1 MSDNTL
7 VSLLGGYLFTP
18 FITGVIALAYGVFLI
33 FKINRMSSGDAKMQE
48 ISQAIAQGARAY
60 LIRQAKTI
68 SIFAL
73 IIAVLL
79 GLFLKDNGWLIALGF
94 LIGAFFSGLAGFI
107 GMNVSVKAN
116 VKTAQ
121 RAKEGL
127 PAALDLAFKGG
138 TVTGMFV
145 AGLAIL
151 SITLFILVL
160 SWFKVEQ
167 ADILQAIVGLGF
179 GGSLISLFARIGGG
193 IYTKAADVGADLV
206 GKVESN
212 IPEDD
217 PRNPA
222 VIADNVGDNVGD
234 CAGMAADL
242 FETFVVTIVGAIIL
256 GVSLFSADANYI
268 NYLYFP
274 LLLGSSGIIASIVG
288 SFTVKMAKHH
298 TSIILALYRGLLVS
312 SLLAIGGFYLI
323 IKTIFPNNLNYF
335 WPSLIG
341 ILVGIGLFAITEYY
355 TSKRFKPVQK
365 IAEASKSGSATN
377 IIEGLATGLES
388 TFAPVLLVVLGIIL
402 SYFLAG
408 GIYGVAI
415 AVTAMLSL
423 TGMIIA
429 LDAYGPITD
438 NAGGIAEM
446 SKMSNEV
453 RKVTD
458 ALDAVGNTTKAVTK
472 SFAIGSAG
480 LAALTLFAAY
490 LEEIK
495 KINPEK
501 VYNFSLDNPLVV
513 AGLLIGSAIPFLFSS
528 MALRSV
534 GRAAFKI
541 IEEVR
546 RQFREIPGIL
556 ENKAKPEYG
565 AAVDIVTKAA
575 LQEMIAPAVLSVVS
589 PLAVGFILGPVALGG
604 MLLGVIITGLFI
616 ALQMANGGAAWDN
629 AKKYIEDGNFG
640 GKGTD
645 THKAAVVGD
654 TVGDP
659 YKDTAGPAINPLIK
673 VINTIAIIFAASI
686 ILHSLNL
693 FG

>member
-1 MSDNTL
+1 MPENTF
-7 VSLLGGYLFTP
+7 VSLLTNSLFTP
-18 FITGVIALAYGVFLI
+18 FVVGIVAVLYGVFLI
-33 FKINRMSSGDAKMQE
+33 FQIQKMPAGDKKMQE
-48 ISQAIAQGARAY
+48 VAGAIAQGAQAY
-60 LIRQAKTI
+60 LKRQAKSI
-68 SIFAL
+68 GIFAL

-79 GLFLKDNGWLIALGF
+79 GMFLKDNGWLTAWGF
-94 LIGAFFSGLAGFI
+94 LVGAFFSGLAGFI

-116 VKTAQ
+116 VRTAEI
-121 RAKEGL
+121 AKKGL

-145 AGLAIL
+145 AGLGIL
-151 SITLFILVL
+151 SVTLFILIL
-160 SWFKVEQ
+160 YWFGVEQ
-167 ADILQAIVGLGF
+167 SNILQAIIGLGF

-206 GKVESN
+206 GKIEAN

-242 FETFVVTIVGAIIL
+242 FETFVVTIIGSIIL
-256 GVSLFSADANYI
+256 GMSLFSSNVS
-268 NYLYFP
+268 YLYFP
-274 LLLGSSGIIASIVG
+274 LLLASVGIIAGIIG
-288 SFTVKMAKHH
+288 TFTVKMAKQH
-298 TSIILALYRGLLVS
+298 TSVILALYRGLLVS
-312 SLLAIGGFYLI
+312 AILAIGGFFFVVKLA
-323 IKTIFPNNLNYF
+323 FPNNFNYF

-341 ILVGIGLFAITEYY
+341 ILIGVGLFAVTEYY
-355 TSKRFKPVQK
+355 TSKRFKVVKK
-365 IAEASKSGSATN
+365 IAESSKSGAATN
-377 IIEGLATGLES
+377 IIEGLAAGLES
-388 TFAPVLLVVLGIIL
+388 TFVPVLLVVAGIIL
-402 SYFLAG
+402 SYLLAG
-408 GIYGVAI
+408 GIYGIAI

-446 SKMSNEV
+446 ANLSKEV
-453 RKVTD
+453 RQVTD

-490 LEEIK
+490 LEEIR
-495 KINPEK
+495 KINLEK
-501 VYNFSLDNPLVV
+501 VYNFALDNPLVV
-513 AGLLIGSAIPFLFSS
+513 AGLFIGGAIPFLFSS

-534 GRAAFKI
+534 GRAAFKV

-546 RQFREIPGIL
+546 RQFKEIPGIL
-556 ENKAKPEYG
+556 ENKAKPDYG
-565 AAVDIVTKAA
+565 MAVDIVTKAA
-575 LQEMIAPAVLSVVS
+575 LKEMIAPAILAVIS
-589 PLAVGFILGPVALGG
+589 PLLVGFILGPIALGG
-604 MLLGVIITGLFI
+604 LLLGVIITGLFI

-645 THKAAVVGD
+645 AHKAAVVGD

-673 VINTIAIIFAASI
+673 VINTIAIIFAATI
-686 ILHSLNL
+686 VLNSLNL
-693 FG
+693 F

>member
-1 MSDNTL
+1 MIDNTPF
-7 VSLLGGYLFTP
+7 SFLGGGSLFTP
-18 FITGVIALAYGVFLI
+18 FAVGILALFYGVFLI
-33 FKINRMSSGDAKMQE
+33 LKINKMPAGDNNMQE
-48 ISQAIAQGARAY
+48 VSKAIEQGARAY
-60 LIRQAKTI
+60 LMRQAKSI
-68 SIFAL
+68 SIFAV

-79 GLFLKDNGWLIALGF
+79 GLFIEKNGWLIALGF
-94 LIGAFFSGLAGFI
+94 LVGAFCSGLAGFI
-107 GMNVSVKAN
+107 GMNISVKAN
-116 VKTAQ
+116 VRTAES
-121 RAKEGL
+121 AKKGL
-127 PAALDLAFKGG
+127 PEALDSAFKGG

-145 AGLAIL
+145 VGLGLL
-151 SITLFILVL
+151 SIVLFMLILK
-160 SWFKVEQ
+160 WFGVNQ
-167 ADILQAIVGLGF
+167 DDILKAIIGLGF

-206 GKVESN
+206 GKVEAG

-242 FETFVVTIVGAIIL
+242 FETFIVTIIGTIIL
-256 GVSLFSADANYI
+256 GMALFVDNLD
-268 NYLYFP
+268 YLSFP
-274 LLLGSSGIIASIVG
+274 LVIGAIGVIASIIG
-288 SFTVKMAKHH
+288 SFSVKMAYHH
-298 TSIILALYRGLLVS
+298 TSVILALYRGLLVS
-312 SLLAIGGFYLI
+312 AILAIGGFYLAV
-323 IKTIFPNNLNYF
+323 KVIFPDKLNYF
-335 WPSLIG
+335 WPSFIGVLI
-341 ILVGIGLFAITEYY
+341 GIGLFAITEYY
-355 TSKRFKPVQK
+355 TSKRFRPVKK
-365 IAEASKSGSATN
+365 IAQSSQSGTATN
-377 IIEGLATGLES
+377 IIEGLAVGLES
-388 TFAPVLLVVLGIIL
+388 TFAPVLLIVLGIIL

-446 SKMSNEV
+446 SKMSKEV
-453 RKVTD
+453 REVTD

-495 KINPEK
+495 LVNPEK

-513 AGLLIGSAIPFLFSS
+513 AGLLIGAAIPFLFSS

-546 RQFREIPGIL
+546 RQFKEIPGIL
-556 ENKAKPEYG
+556 ENKAKPDYG
-565 AAVDIVTKAA
+565 TAVDIVTKAA
-575 LQEMIAPAVLSVVS
+575 LKEMIAPAILAVIS

-604 MLLGVIITGLFI
+604 LLLGVIISGLFV
-616 ALQMANGGAAWDN
+616 AMQMANGGAAWDN

-673 VINTIAIIFAASI
+673 VINTIAIIFATSI
-686 ILHSLNL
+686 VLYNLNL
-693 FG
+693 F

>member
-1 MSDNTL
+1 MTENTL
-7 VSLLGGYLFTP
+7 TSLLGGSLFTP
-18 FITGVIALAYGVFLI
+18 FITGIIALLYGVFLI
-33 FKINRMSSGDAKMQE
+33 FKINKMPFGEAKMQE
-48 ISQAIAQGARAY
+48 IASAIAQGATAY
-60 LIRQAKTI
+60 LVRQAKTI
-68 SIFAL
+68 GIFAV
-73 IIAVLL
+73 IIAILL
-79 GLFLKDNGWLIALGF
+79 GLFLKDSGWLVSLGF
-94 LIGAFFSGLAGFI
+94 LVGAFFSGLAGFI
-107 GMNVSVKAN
+107 GMNISIKAN
-116 VKTAQ
+116 VRTAQ
-121 RAKEGL
+121 GAKNGL
-127 PAALDLAFKGG
+127 PLAFSLAFKGG

-151 SITLFILVL
+151 SITLFMLVL
-160 SWFKVEQ
+160 YWFGVSQ
-167 ADILQAIVGLGF
+167 TDILKAIVGLGF

-193 IYTKAADVGADLV
+193 IYTKAADIGADLV
-206 GKVESN
+206 GKVEAN

-242 FETFVVTIVGAIIL
+242 FETFVVTIVGSIIL
-256 GVSLFSADANYI
+256 GMSLFNNNV
-268 NYLYFP
+268 NYLNFP
-274 LLLGSSGIIASIVG
+274 LLIGAIGIIASIIG

-298 TSIILALYRGLLVS
+298 TSVILALYRGLLVS
-312 SLLAIGGFYLI
+312 AIIAIGGFFFVV
-323 IKTIFPNNLNYF
+323 KTVFPNNFNYF
-335 WPSLIG
+335 WSSLIG
-341 ILVGIGLFAITEYY
+341 ILIGIGLFAITEYY
-355 TSKRFKPVQK
+355 TSKRFKPVKK
-365 IAEASKSGSATN
+365 IAESSKSGAATN
-377 IIEGLATGLES
+377 IIEGLAAGLES
-388 TFAPVLLVVLGIIL
+388 TFAPVLLIVLGIIL

-408 GIYGVAI
+408 GIYGIAI
-415 AVTAMLSL
+415 SVTAMLSL

-446 SKMSNEV
+446 SKMPKEV
-453 RKVTD
+453 REVTD
-458 ALDAVGNTTKAVTK
+458 TLDAVGNTTKAVTK

-490 LEEIK
+490 LEEIR
-495 KINPEK
+495 KINLEK

-513 AGLLIGSAIPFLFSS
+513 SGLLIGGSIPFLFSS
-528 MALRSV
+528 MVLRSV

-546 RQFREIPGIL
+546 RQFKTIPGIL
-556 ENKAKPEYG
+556 ENKAKPDYG
-565 AAVDIVTKAA
+565 TAVDIVTKAA
-575 LQEMIAPAVLSVVS
+575 LKEMISPSLFAVIT
-589 PLAVGFILGPVALGG
+589 PLLVGFILGPIALGG
-604 MLLGVIITGLFI
+604 LLLGVIITGLFV

-686 ILHSLNL
+686 VLNNLNL
-693 FG
+693 F